1 VKADAHRSCYVQA
14 MADAPQ
20 SEASYE
26 VTCPHC
32 RRAFTAVLITGS
44 AARHRGFKCPHCRLF
59 VPLERVDEGEPMV
72 PPRAPSF

>member
-1 VKADAHRSCYVQA
+1 MRSCYVQA

-32 RRAFTAVLITGS
+32 HRAFKAELIAGS
-44 AARHRGFKCPHCRLF
+44 SARHRGFKCPHCRLF
-59 VPLERVDEGEPMV
+59 VPLERVDDAVEEPLV
-72 PPRAPSF
+72 PPVR